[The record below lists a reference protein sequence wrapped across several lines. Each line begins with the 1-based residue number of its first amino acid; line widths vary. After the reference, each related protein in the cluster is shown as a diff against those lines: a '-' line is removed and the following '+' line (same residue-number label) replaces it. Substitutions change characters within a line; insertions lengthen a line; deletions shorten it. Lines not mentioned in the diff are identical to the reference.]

1 MAVNLLSCKSRLQ
14 KALDKRF
21 NKWHRNCTG
30 IFTSGNFSLER
41 VVFDLIVEVTLD
53 LFPKVPFGKIAF
65 DGFAR
70 F

>member
-1 MAVNLLSCKSRLQ
+1 M
-14 KALDKRF
+14 DKRF
-21 NKWHRNCTG
+21 NKWHRNYTG

-41 VVFDLIVEVTLD
+41 VVSDLIVEVTLD